1 MYLKHFGLKD
11 WPFTLTPN
19 TSFFCNLP
27 VYQEALNTVLFSVRS
42 GEGFVKVIGEVGSG
56 KTLLCRKLLDQ
67 LAEEFVTAY
76 IPNPNLS
83 ADELRQALA
92 KELGVSV
99 GAISDDQLLTCIS
112 EKLIAIRHEGKRTV
126 LVIDEAQALPDD
138 TLEALRLLSNLE
150 TESEKLLQI
159 VLFAQPELDAKL
171 EQYRFRPLQQRIGFG
186 YRLQALHPSEVAA
199 YLHHRLEMAGYADG
213 RLLTR
218 GAQSLVCK
226 ASQGVPR
233 VINILCHKA
242 LLVAYG
248 RGETRVKTHAI
259 KSAIADSA
267 DVLQTLKVRAP
278 SGLNWKVMVVG
289 VVILGLAVAA
299 AVVVY
304 TGLT

>member
-67 LAEEFVTAY
+67 LADEFVTAY

-83 ADELRQALA
+83 ADELRRALA
-92 KELGVSV
+92 KELGVV
-99 GAISDDQLLTCIS
+99 VETASDDQLLTRIS

-186 YRLQALHPSEVAA
+186 YRLQALHPAEVAA
-199 YLHHRLEMAGYADG
+199 YLQHRLEMAGYAEG

-218 GAQSLVCK
+218 GAQRLVCK

-233 VINILCHKA
+233 VINIVCHKA

-248 RGETRVKTHAI
+248 RGEARVKTHAI

-278 SGLNWKVMVVG
+278 SAFNWKMMVVG
-289 VVILGLAVAA
+289 LVVLGLAVAA
-299 AVVVY
+299 AVY
-304 TGLT
+304 INST